1 MVIKKLICAYD
12 NAISIKYVNKKNQR
26 RLWDTQKNIEVVE
39 KWAQKKEE
47 QEKKIRKNKIIN
59 GQNWYS

>member
-1 MVIKKLICAYD
+1 MLYPFNK
-12 NAISIKYVNKKNQR
+12 VNKIITQR
-26 RLWDTQKNIEVVE
+26 RLWDTQKNIEAVE

-59 GQNWYS
+59 GQNW